1 MGGAGVSAHEEA
13 IARLAAEFWR
23 RVEIVSGYVDGV
35 RAAQANTR
43 QSHMHTAYRA
53 KTRRRN
59 RRTK

>member
-1 MGGAGVSAHEEA
+1 VTDHEEA

-23 RVEIVSGYVDGV
+23 RVEIVTGYVDGV
-35 RAAQANTR
+35 RAAQATTR
-43 QSHMHTAYRA
+43 RTHMHTAYRA